1 MPIARELPLRIR
13 MLNGVGRWLARGGIR
28 IAPFDPDALR
38 KLAMRKT
45 GLSDFDEDPRFR
57 EALAVL
63 CRSAE
68 DDAALSLA
76 GRVAI
81 RDYVVHALV
90 NRLRYVH
97 ARNVEPEVAEVE
109 LEPPIIV
116 IGLPRSGTTLL
127 HHLLALDPQARS
139 LLFWELREPIP
150 GPGPDRRRDDLARM
164 LRDIKRMDGGIDGKH
179 HFGVDNPEECMLLLD
194 STLMSV
200 SFWVFAPVHGYLA
213 WLRHQDQREGY
224 QVYRWYLQRFQR
236 DSPGRRLVL
245 KAPAHTAALG
255 ALLEAVPNARLV
267 QTHRDPAQVAPS
279 LHSLIFSLHSM
290 VGDPVAVE
298 RMCQG
303 NLAHLEHIVATA
315 EATRAAGHTWVD
327 VRYEQLVRDP
337 VAVVRD
343 IHRSFDLPVT
353 DEFVTRMERFVAAR
367 PKDKF
372 GTHQYTAED
381 FGTTAAA
388 LRERFSEYHR
398 KHVVET
404 ST

>member
-1 MPIARELPLRIR
+1 MPTARELPLRIR
-13 MLNGVGRWLARGGIR
+13 ALNGLGRWLARGGIR

-38 KLAMRKT
+38 RIAARKA
-45 GLSDFDEDPRFR
+45 GLEDFDEDSRFR
-57 EALAVL
+57 EALAEL

-68 DDAALSLA
+68 HDAALSLA

-81 RDYVVHALV
+81 RNYVVHALV

-97 ARNVEPEVAEVE
+97 ARKTEPEVANVE

-127 HHLLALDPQARS
+127 HHLLALDPRARS
-139 LLFWELREPIP
+139 LRFWELMEPIP
-150 GPGPDRRRDDLARM
+150 GPGPDRRRDELSRT

-179 HFGVDNPEECMLLLD
+179 HFDVDNPEECMLLLD
-194 STLMSV
+194 ATLMSV
-200 SFWVFAPVHGYLA
+200 SFWVFAPVHGYLE
-213 WLRHQDQREGY
+213 WLRHQDQREPY

-267 QTHRDPAQVAPS
+267 QTHRDPAQVVPS
-279 LHSLIFSLHSM
+279 LHSLIFSLHAM
-290 VGDPVAVE
+290 VGEPVDVE

-303 NLAHLEHIVATA
+303 NLAHLEHLIATA
-315 EATRAAGHTWVD
+315 AATRAAGHSWVD
-327 VRYEQLVRDP
+327 VRYTELVRDP
-337 VAVVRD
+337 IAIVRE
-343 IHRSFDLPVT
+343 IHRRYELPVT
-353 DEFVTRMERFVAAR
+353 DEFVANMERFVASR

-372 GTHQYTAED
+372 GQHQYTAAD
-381 FGTTAAA
+381 FGTTEAA
-388 LRERFSEYHR
+388 LRERFSAYHHE
-398 KHVVET
+398 HVLEPP
-404 ST
+404 